1 MWLNLQIFGFRA
13 LWSPYFLSY
22 VVLLALAYYVITG
35 PLRHKFSTD
44 APRPSGLQ
52 QFYFYTAMLLLYIVK
67 GSPIDLLTHI
77 MLTFHMVQMAIYLLV
92 VPILIIKGI
101 PAWFWSKI
109 VYVPIIR
116 PIVKL
121 LTKPLIS
128 LLLFNTLFSIYH
140 IPGIFNFTKS
150 SQIAHSSASIIL
162 ITAAFIV
169 WWPILSP
176 LKEFNKMQPLLKMAY
191 IAANGVLI
199 TPACVLIIFASNPL
213 FEAYSQ
219 SGAWIQA
226 MSLCVPGNV
235 LDGLQFT
242 ISGPEM
248 FSSMSTVE
256 DQQLGGII
264 MKSMQE
270 IVYIFL
276 LARIYFVGFSKES
289 RKIDPLPAD
298 WAETSGT

>member
-1 MWLNLQIFGFRA
+1 MWLNLQIFGYRA
-13 LWSPYFLSY
+13 LWSPYFLTY
-22 VVLLALAYYVITG
+22 IVVLAVAYYMITG

-44 APRPSGLQ
+44 ALRPTVRQ
-52 QFYFYTAMLLLYIVK
+52 QLYFYTALLLLYIVK

-77 MLTFHMVQMAIYLLV
+77 MLTFHMVQMAIYLLI
-92 VPILIIKGI
+92 VPIFIIKGI
-101 PAWFWSKI
+101 PEWIWSKI
-109 VYVPIIR
+109 VYAPVIK
-116 PIVKL
+116 PIVRL

-128 LLLFNTLFSIYH
+128 LLLFNALFSIYH

-162 ITAAFIV
+162 LIAAFVV
-169 WWPILSP
+169 WWPIISP
-176 LKEFNKMQPLLKMAY
+176 LKEFDKMQPLLKMAY
-191 IAANGVLI
+191 IAANGILI

-219 SGAWIQA
+219 SGAWMQA
-226 MSLCVPGNV
+226 MALCVPGNV

-270 IVYIFL
+270 IVYISL

-298 WAETSGT
+298 WAKSSGL